1 MEVMHG
7 HRAPERAQPSI
18 IGGLTATGR
27 FAVLGIIMAIGG
39 DDRITDRVAGPRPIA
54 EKSAEASPEMLWE
67 DADTLPDGTSLI
79 KKKLLITRAGKEPIR
94 LEAHVTN
101 DGLELI
107 VNGKPYTI
115 EDTMNVDVGKSIMSA
130 TVTGDL
136 ITIETTEHGT
146 ARVER
151 SEVKR
156 IIGELDDA
164 ETERVPVDVLTLF
177 DPKGMLLSNT
187 IGATRWCR
195 GWKEGD
201 KETYRIGFERKTTE
215 NALAFA
221 RPIDQ

>member
-1 MEVMHG
+1 MEAMRDDV
-7 HRAPERAQPSI
+7 AYEERPSML
-18 IGGLTATGR
+18 GGIQAFGR
-27 FAVLGIIMAIGG
+27 FAVLGMILSIGG
-39 DDRITDRVAGPRPIA
+39 DDRVADHVVIPRPLA
-54 EKSAEASPEMLWE
+54 ERKVETSTEMLWE
-67 DADTLPDGTSLI
+67 DADALPDGTSLI
-79 KKKLLITRAGKEPIR
+79 GKKLLITRGGKEPIR
-94 LEAHVTN
+94 LETRAGN

-107 VNGKPYTI
+107 VNGKPYRI
-115 EDTMNVDVGKSIMSA
+115 QDTMSVEVGKSIVSA

-136 ITIETTEHGT
+136 ITIVTTEHGT

-164 ETERVPVDVLTLF
+164 GTEHVPVDVLTLF

-187 IGATRWCR
+187 INASRWCR

-221 RPIDQ
+221 RPIDE